1 MRSELECI
9 LAFDASVPNLY
20 SQLRQHCIIHD
31 PPYNLMSMVSGFL
44 ARPRCAGRPVLI
56 VVDHQTRSITIREN
70 DIRHHVLHTAVQA
83 FQEHRLNLQEHHL
96 RLPSRRAPAA
106 QMQLPTAVPN
116 PSAAFVATRHRGSRS
131 AIPNRPSG
139 QTCSV
144 CMDMIMTDD
153 LQSTPCAHVFHKA
166 CISEWF
172 QRSTTCPLCRSDLT

>member
-1 MRSELECI
+1 MRSELECN
-9 LAFDASVPNLY
+9 LAFDASVSNLY

-44 ARPRCAGRPVLI
+44 ARPRCAGRPALI

-83 FQEHRLNLQEHHL
+83 FQEHRL
-96 RLPSRRAPAA
+96 RLPSQQSRF
-106 QMQLPTAVPN
+106 QMQLLTAVPN
-116 PSAAFVATRHRGSRS
+116 PSATFVATRHRGSRS

-172 QRSTTCPLCRSDLT
+172 QRSTTCPLCRSELT